1 MEDSMTKKEWLQISQ
16 EQQKIY
22 RGILFHNQTFAQGK
36 TVTIRY
42 DLDAPQFALL
52 REKYDLEEI
61 AGKGSDFV
69 RAKRLM
75 HYLAPRLTHSS
86 WYDNHVPCNDLDLL
100 EYSLNNPEQGINC
113 LNKSKILAECCLA
126 LGIYARRVSI
136 MPYSPYDFDNH
147 VVTEIYDRS
156 MKKWIMLD
164 PTTDGYFVDAQK
176 RPLSLLEMRA
186 FFANDAFL
194 TFVTASDRLRDLK
207 KSAEKGAYYN
217 AYICKNLFYFMTGTR
232 NGFGPTDSWLVFA
245 PEKFSVKDTNVA
257 NARFRCNHL
266 PEEYAHLL
274 GEMEARLERNL
285 AAAEPE
291 KTDISVLQAAPEGD
305 RE

>member
-1 MEDSMTKKEWLQISQ
+1 
-16 EQQKIY
+16 
-22 RGILFHNQTFAQGK
+22 
-36 TVTIRY
+36 
-42 DLDAPQFALL
+42 
-52 REKYDLEEI
+52 
-61 AGKGSDFV
+61 
-69 RAKRLM
+69 
-75 HYLAPRLTHSS
+75 
-86 WYDNHVPCNDLDLL
+86 
-100 EYSLNNPEQGINC
+100 
-113 LNKSKILAECCLA
+113 
-126 LGIYARRVSI
+126 
-136 MPYSPYDFDNH
+136 
-147 VVTEIYDRS
+147 

-194 TFVTASDRLRDLK
+194 TFVTAADRLRDLK

>member
-1 MEDSMTKKEWLQISQ
+1 
-16 EQQKIY
+16 
-22 RGILFHNQTFAQGK
+22 
-36 TVTIRY
+36 
-42 DLDAPQFALL
+42 
-52 REKYDLEEI
+52 
-61 AGKGSDFV
+61 
-69 RAKRLM
+69 
-75 HYLAPRLTHSS
+75 
-86 WYDNHVPCNDLDLL
+86 
-100 EYSLNNPEQGINC
+100 
-113 LNKSKILAECCLA
+113 
-126 LGIYARRVSI
+126 

-164 PTTDGYFVDAQK
+164 PTTDGYFVDEEK
-176 RPLSLLEMRA
+176 NPLSLLEMRCR
-186 FFANDAFL
+186 FANDGFV
-194 TFVTASDRLRDLK
+194 TFVGVTERLTNLKRSAQKNASFN
-207 KSAEKGAYYN
+207 SYV
-217 AYICKNLFYFMTGTR
+217 CKNLFYLKTGTR